1 MSWRKFSA
9 RYDSECPVCGEA
21 IEAGDVAMWKTGEK
35 AVHPGCEDGG
45 TTERRP
51 AKGAGISN
59 AVIVARDQARGYL
72 KTEGDELRYDASSS
86 EAYSAIRLLWKA
98 CGNVG
103 TTEAI
108 EDFRTIAATIIRLN
122 AARKASSS

>member
-1 MSWRKFSA
+1 MSWRRLTA
-9 RYDSECPVCGEA
+9 NYDSECPVCGEP
-21 IEAGDVAMWKTGEK
+21 IEVGDQVMWRKGEE

-51 AKGAGISN
+51 AKGAGLSN
-59 AVIVARDQARGYL
+59 AVIVLRDQTRGWL
-72 KTEGDELRYDASSS
+72 KEEGESLRYDSASSD
-86 EAYSAIRLLWKA
+86 ARAAIHLLWKA

-122 AARKASSS
+122 ARGAR